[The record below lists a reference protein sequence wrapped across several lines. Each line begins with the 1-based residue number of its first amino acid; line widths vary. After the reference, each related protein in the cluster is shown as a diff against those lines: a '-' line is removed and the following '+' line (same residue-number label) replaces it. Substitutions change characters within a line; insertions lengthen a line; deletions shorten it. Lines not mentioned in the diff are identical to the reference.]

1 MGKDQKKKNKN
12 KKTKVIY
19 IDDGSSLADMSGVS
33 GGSRRAPRT
42 SGRPHAPFRDQWR
55 TYTDAVKMMFLP
67 MLAVL
72 GVIALA
78 FLIIYI
84 IL

>member
-1 MGKDQKKKNKN
+1 MGKDQNKKNKK
-12 KKTKVIY
+12 KKTKVVY

-33 GGSRRAPRT
+33 GRSRRASRTPGSPRA
-42 SGRPHAPFRDQWR
+42 SFKEQWR

-78 FLIIYI
+78 YLIIYI
-84 IL
+84 LL